1 MPANRIHLVRH
12 GEVDNPN
19 GVLYGRLPNFALTT
33 LGRRMAEATAEE
45 LASTGSNYTRL
56 ISSPLIRTLQSARP
70 IAEALN
76 LSVSTENLIIEPT
89 NIFEA
94 KKVGLQTVLANPAY
108 LLKLYNPFQP
118 SWGEPYKQIV
128 ARMTEALRRAWDQT
142 PSGEVVMVS
151 HQLPIWSLH
160 LAAAGKPLWHDPRSR
175 RCDLS
180 SITSFEF
187 QNNKLVEVD
196 YRDPAKALRT
206 QAVDSGA
213 V

>member
-33 LGRRMAEATAEE
+33 LGRRMAEATDEE

-89 NIFEA
+89 NIFEG

>member
-19 GVLYGRLPNFALTT
+19 KVLYGRLPNFALTA
-33 LGRRMAEATAEE
+33 LGRQMAEASAIE
-45 LASTGSNYTRL
+45 LASSSANITRL
-56 ISSPLIRTLQSARP
+56 ISSPLLRTLQSARP
-70 IAEALN
+70 ISEQLN

-89 NIFEA
+89 NIFEG
-94 KKVGLQTVLANPAY
+94 KKVGLPTVMANPAY
-108 LLKLYNPFQP
+108 LLKLYNPLKP
-118 SWGEPYKQIV
+118 SWGEPYRQIV
-128 ARMTEALRRAWDQT
+128 KRMTEALRRTWDET
-142 PSGEVVMVS
+142 ASGEVVMVS
-151 HQLPIWSLH
+151 HQLPIWALH

-206 QAVDSGA
+206 SAVDSGA

>member
-19 GVLYGRLPNFALTT
+19 GVLYGRLPNFALTA
-33 LGRRMAEATAEE
+33 LGRQMAEASAIE
-45 LASTGSNYTRL
+45 LASSSANITRL
-56 ISSPLIRTLQSARP
+56 ISSPLLRTLQSARP
-70 IAEALN
+70 ISEQLN

-89 NIFEA
+89 NIFEG
-94 KKVGLQTVLANPAY
+94 KKVGLATVSANPAY

-128 ARMTEALRRAWDQT
+128 KRMTEALRRAWDET
-142 PSGEVVMVS
+142 ATGEVVMVS
-151 HQLPIWSLH
+151 HQLPIWALH
-160 LAAAGKPLWHDPRSR
+160 LAASGKPLWHDPRSR

>member
-19 GVLYGRLPNFALTT
+19 GVLYGRLPNFALTA
-33 LGRRMAEATAEE
+33 LGRQMAEVSAAE
-45 LASTGSNYTRL
+45 LASAEANYTRL
-56 ISSPLIRTLQSARP
+56 ISSPLLRTLQSARP
-70 IAEALN
+70 ISEALK
-76 LSVSTENLIIEPT
+76 LSVSTEELIIEPT
-89 NIFEA
+89 NIFEG
-94 KKVGLQTVLANPAY
+94 KKVGLATVTANPAF

-128 ARMTEALRRAWDQT
+128 ARMTEALRRAWDET
-142 PSGEVVMVS
+142 ATGDVVMVS
-151 HQLPIWSLH
+151 HQLPIWALH
-160 LAAAGKPLWHDPRSR
+160 LAASGKPLFHDPRSR

-187 QNNKLVEVD
+187 VGGKLNEVD
-196 YRDPAKALRT
+196 YRDPAKSLRAK
-206 QAVDSGA
+206 AVDSGA

>member
-1 MPANRIHLVRH
+1 MVRH

-19 GVLYGRLPNFALTT
+19 GVLYGRLPNFALTA
-33 LGRRMAEATAEE
+33 LGRQMAEASATE
-45 LASTGSNYTRL
+45 LASSKANITRL
-56 ISSPLIRTLQSARP
+56 FSSPLLRTLQSARP
-70 IAEALN
+70 ISEELN
-76 LSVSTENLIIEPT
+76 LSVSTENQIIEPT
-89 NIFEA
+89 NIFEG
-94 KKVGLQTVLANPAY
+94 KKVGLATVSANPAY

-128 ARMTEALRRAWDQT
+128 SRMTEALRRAWDQT
-142 PSGEVVMVS
+142 PSGEIVMVS

-160 LAAAGKPLWHDPRSR
+160 LAASGKPLWHDPRSR

-187 QNNKLVEVD
+187 RNNKLVEVD
-196 YRDPAKALRT
+196 YRDPAKSLRT
-206 QAVDSGA
+206 KAVDSGA

>member
-1 MPANRIHLVRH
+1 MVRH

-19 GVLYGRLPNFALTT
+19 GVLYGRLPNFALTA
-33 LGRRMAEATAEE
+33 LGRQMAEAAAIE
-45 LASTGSNYTRL
+45 LASTGANYTKL
-56 ISSPLIRTLQSARP
+56 ISSPLLRTLQSARP
-70 IAEALN
+70 ISEALN
-76 LSVSTENLIIEPT
+76 LSVSTENQIIEPT
-89 NIFEA
+89 NIFEG
-94 KKVGLQTVLANPAY
+94 KKVGLETVLANPSF
-108 LLKLYNPFQP
+108 LLKLYNPLQP

-128 ARMTEALRRAWDQT
+128 SRMTEALRRAWDQT

-160 LAAAGKPLWHDPRSR
+160 LAASGKQLWHDPRSR

-187 QNNKLVEVD
+187 KNNKLVEVD
-196 YRDPAKALRT
+196 YRDPAKSLRAK
-206 QAVDSGA
+206 AVDSGA

>member
-1 MPANRIHLVRH
+1 MPATRIHLVRH

-19 GVLYGRLPNFALTT
+19 QVLYGRLPNFALTA
-33 LGRRMAEATAEE
+33 LGRQMAEATAQE
-45 LASTGSNYTRL
+45 LASSGTNYTKL

-70 IAEALN
+70 IAEALK
-76 LSVSTENLIIEPT
+76 LSVNTENLIIEPT
-89 NIFEA
+89 NIFEG
-94 KKVGLQTVLANPAY
+94 KKVGLKTVLANPSF

-118 SWGEPYKQIV
+118 SWGEPYKKIV
-128 ARMTEALRRAWDQT
+128 ARMTEALRRAWDET
-142 PSGEVVMVS
+142 ATGEVVMVS

-160 LAAAGKPLWHDPRSR
+160 LAASGKPLWHNPRSR

-187 QNNKLVEVD
+187 KNNNLVEVE
-196 YRDPAKALRT
+196 YRDPAKSLRT

>member
-1 MPANRIHLVRH
+1 M
-12 GEVDNPN
+12 
-19 GVLYGRLPNFALTT
+19 LYGRLPNFALTV
-33 LGRRMAEATAEE
+33 LGRQMAEATAKE
-45 LASTGSNYTRL
+45 LASTGANYTRL
-56 ISSPLIRTLQSARP
+56 ISSPLLRTLQSARP

-76 LSVSTENLIIEPT
+76 LSVSTEQLIIEPT
-89 NIFEA
+89 NIFEG
-94 KKVGLQTVLANPAY
+94 KKVGLETVLANPAY
-108 LLKLYNPFQP
+108 LLKLYNPLQP

-160 LAAAGKPLWHDPRSR
+160 LAAAGKPLWHDPRTR

-187 QNNKLVEVD
+187 RNNKLVEVD

-206 QAVDSGA
+206 KAVDSGA

>member
-1 MPANRIHLVRH
+1 MPATRIHLVRH

-19 GVLYGRLPNFALTT
+19 GVLYGRLPNFALTV
-33 LGRRMAEATAEE
+33 LGRQMAEATAKE
-45 LASTGSNYTRL
+45 LASTGANYTRL
-56 ISSPLIRTLQSARP
+56 ISSPLLRTLQSARP

-76 LSVSTENLIIEPT
+76 LSVSTEQLIIEPT
-89 NIFEA
+89 NIFEG
-94 KKVGLQTVLANPAY
+94 KKVGLETVLANPAY
-108 LLKLYNPFQP
+108 LLKLYNPLQP

-160 LAAAGKPLWHDPRSR
+160 LAAAGKPLWHDPRTR

-187 QNNKLVEVD
+187 RNNKLVEVD

-206 QAVDSGA
+206 KAVDSGA

>member
-1 MPANRIHLVRH
+1 
-12 GEVDNPN
+12 
-19 GVLYGRLPNFALTT
+19 
-33 LGRRMAEATAEE
+33 MAQASAAE
-45 LASTGSNYTRL
+45 LASSSANITRL
-56 ISSPLIRTLQSARP
+56 ISSPLLRTLQSARP
-70 IAEALN
+70 ISEQLN

-89 NIFEA
+89 NIFEG
-94 KKVGLQTVLANPAY
+94 KKVGLATVSANPAY

-128 ARMTEALRRAWDQT
+128 KRMTEALRRAWDET
-142 PSGEVVMVS
+142 VTGEVVMVS
-151 HQLPIWSLH
+151 HQLPIWAVH
-160 LAAAGKPLWHDPRSR
+160 LAASGKPLWHDPRSR

-206 QAVDSGA
+206 GAVDSGA

>member
-19 GVLYGRLPNFALTT
+19 GVLYGRLPNFALTA
-33 LGRRMAEATAEE
+33 LGRQMAEAAAKE
-45 LASTGSNYTRL
+45 LASTGANYTKL
-56 ISSPLIRTLQSARP
+56 ISSPLLRTLQSARP
-70 IAEALN
+70 ISEALN
-76 LSVSTENLIIEPT
+76 LSVSTENQIIEPT
-89 NIFEA
+89 NLFEG
-94 KKVGLQTVLANPAY
+94 KKVGLETVLANPSF
-108 LLKLYNPFQP
+108 LLKLYNPLQP

-128 ARMTEALRRAWDQT
+128 SRMTEALRRAWDQT
-142 PSGEVVMVS
+142 PTGEVVMVS

-160 LAAAGKPLWHDPRSR
+160 LAASGKPLWHDPRSR

-187 QNNKLVEVD
+187 VNNKLVEVD
-196 YRDPAKALRT
+196 YCDPAKSLRT
-206 QAVDSGA
+206 KAVDSGA

>member
-1 MPANRIHLVRH
+1 MVRH

-19 GVLYGRLPNFALTT
+19 GVLYGRLPNFALTA
-33 LGRRMAEATAEE
+33 LGRQMAEASATE
-45 LASTGSNYTRL
+45 LASSKANITRL
-56 ISSPLIRTLQSARP
+56 FSSPLLRTLQSARP
-70 IAEALN
+70 ISEAIN
-76 LSVSTENLIIEPT
+76 LSVSTENQIIEPT
-89 NIFEA
+89 NIFEG
-94 KKVGLQTVLANPAY
+94 KKVGLATVSANPAY

-128 ARMTEALRRAWDQT
+128 SRMTEALRRAWDQT
-142 PSGEVVMVS
+142 PSGEIVMVS

-160 LAAAGKPLWHDPRSR
+160 LAASGKPLWHDPRSR

-187 QNNKLVEVD
+187 RNNKLVEVD
-196 YRDPAKALRT
+196 YRDPAKSLRT
-206 QAVDSGA
+206 KAVDSGA

>member
-1 MPANRIHLVRH
+1 MPATRIHLVRH

-19 GVLYGRLPNFALTT
+19 GVLYGRLPNFALTA
-33 LGRRMAEATAEE
+33 LGRQMAEVSAQE
-45 LASTGSNYTRL
+45 LASSTANITRL
-56 ISSPLIRTLQSARP
+56 ISSPLLRTLQSARP
-70 IAEALN
+70 ISEQLN

-89 NIFEA
+89 NIFEG
-94 KKVGLQTVLANPAY
+94 KKVGLATVTANPAY
-108 LLKLYNPFQP
+108 LLKLYNPLQP

-128 ARMTEALRRAWDQT
+128 KRMTEALRRTWDET
-142 PSGEVVMVS
+142 ASGEVVMVS
-151 HQLPIWSLH
+151 HQLPIWALH

-187 QNNKLVEVD
+187 VNNKLVEVD

-206 QAVDSGA
+206 GAVDSGA

>member
-1 MPANRIHLVRH
+1 MPATRIHLVRH

-19 GVLYGRLPNFALTT
+19 AVLYGRLPNFALTS
-33 LGRRMAEATAEE
+33 LGRQMAQASAKE
-45 LASTGSNYTRL
+45 LVRTGSNYTKL
-56 ISSPLIRTLQSARP
+56 ISSPLLRTLQSARP
-70 IAEALN
+70 IAEALD

-89 NIFEA
+89 NIFEG
-94 KKVGLQTVLANPAY
+94 KKVDLATVLANPAF
-108 LLKLYNPFQP
+108 LLKLYNPLEP

-128 ARMTEALRRAWDQT
+128 SRMTEALRKAWDQT
-142 PSGEVVMVS
+142 PGGEVVMVS

-160 LAAAGKPLWHDPRSR
+160 LAASKKPLWHDPRSR

-187 QNNKLVEVD
+187 VNDKLVEVD
-196 YRDPAKALRT
+196 YRDPAKALRSK
-206 QAVDSGA
+206 AVDSGA

>member
-1 MPANRIHLVRH
+1 MVRH

-19 GVLYGRLPNFALTT
+19 GVLYGRLPNFALTA
-33 LGRRMAEATAEE
+33 LGRQMAEASATE
-45 LASTGSNYTRL
+45 LASSKANITRL
-56 ISSPLIRTLQSARP
+56 FSSPLLRTLQSARP
-70 IAEALN
+70 ISEELN
-76 LSVSTENLIIEPT
+76 LSVSTENQIIEPT
-89 NIFEA
+89 NIFEG
-94 KKVGLQTVLANPAY
+94 KKVGLATVSANPAY

-128 ARMTEALRRAWDQT
+128 SRMTEALRRAWDQT
-142 PSGEVVMVS
+142 PSGEIVMVS

-160 LAAAGKPLWHDPRSR
+160 LAASGKPLWHDPRSR

-187 QNNKLVEVD
+187 KNDKLVEVD
-196 YRDPAKALRT
+196 YRDPAKSLRT
-206 QAVDSGA
+206 KAVDSGA

>member
-1 MPANRIHLVRH
+1 MPATRIHMVRH

-19 GVLYGRLPNFALTT
+19 GVLYGRLPNFALSD
-33 LGRRMAEATAEE
+33 LGRQMAEASAKE
-45 LASTGSNYTRL
+45 LESTGSNYSRL
-56 ISSPLIRTLQSARP
+56 ISSPLLRTLQSARP
-70 IAEALN
+70 ISEALQ
-76 LSVSTENLIIEPT
+76 LSVSTQELIIEPT
-89 NIFEA
+89 NIFEG
-94 KKVGLQTVLANPAY
+94 KKVGFATVTANPGY

-128 ARMTEALRRAWDQT
+128 ARMTEALRRAWDET
-142 PSGEVVMVS
+142 ATGDVVMVS
-151 HQLPIWSLH
+151 HQLPIWALH
-160 LAAAGKPLWHDPRSR
+160 LAASGKPLFHDPRSR

-196 YRDPAKALRT
+196 YRDPAKSLRT

>member
-19 GVLYGRLPNFALTT
+19 GVLYGRLPNFALTA
-33 LGRRMAEATAEE
+33 LGRQMAEASAIE
-45 LASTGSNYTRL
+45 LASSTANITRL
-56 ISSPLIRTLQSARP
+56 ISSPLLRTLQSARP
-70 IAEALN
+70 ISEQLN
-76 LSVSTENLIIEPT
+76 LSVSTDNLIIEPT
-89 NIFEA
+89 NIFEG
-94 KKVGLQTVLANPAY
+94 KKVGLPTVMANPAY
-108 LLKLYNPFQP
+108 LLRLYNPLKP
-118 SWGEPYKQIV
+118 SWGEPYRQIV
-128 ARMTEALRRAWDQT
+128 KRMTEALRRTWDET
-142 PSGEVVMVS
+142 ASGEVVMVS
-151 HQLPIWSLH
+151 HQLPIWALH
-160 LAAAGKPLWHDPRSR
+160 LAASGRPLWHDPRSR

-187 QNNKLVEVD
+187 VNNKLVEVD

>member
-1 MPANRIHLVRH
+1 MVRH

-19 GVLYGRLPNFALTT
+19 GVLYGRLPNFALSD
-33 LGRRMAEATAEE
+33 LGRQMAEASAKE
-45 LASTGSNYTRL
+45 LESTGSNYSRL
-56 ISSPLIRTLQSARP
+56 ISSPLLRTLQSARP
-70 IAEALN
+70 ISEALQ
-76 LSVSTENLIIEPT
+76 LSVSTQELIIEPT
-89 NIFEA
+89 NIFEG
-94 KKVGLQTVLANPAY
+94 KKVGFATVTANPGY

-128 ARMTEALRRAWDQT
+128 ARMTEALRRAWDET
-142 PSGEVVMVS
+142 ATGDVVMVS
-151 HQLPIWSLH
+151 HQLPIWALH
-160 LAAAGKPLWHDPRSR
+160 LAASGKPLFHDPRSR

-196 YRDPAKALRT
+196 YRDPAKSLRT

>member
-19 GVLYGRLPNFALTT
+19 GVLYGRLPNFALTA
-33 LGRRMAEATAEE
+33 LGRQMAEASAIE
-45 LASTGSNYTRL
+45 LASSTANITRL
-56 ISSPLIRTLQSARP
+56 ISSPLLRTLQSARP
-70 IAEALN
+70 ISEQLN
-76 LSVSTENLIIEPT
+76 LSVSTDNLIIEPT
-89 NIFEA
+89 NIFEG
-94 KKVGLQTVLANPAY
+94 KKVGLATVTANPGY
-108 LLKLYNPFQP
+108 LLKLYNPLKP

-128 ARMTEALRRAWDQT
+128 ARMTEALRRAWDET
-142 PSGEVVMVS
+142 ATGEVVMVS
-151 HQLPIWSLH
+151 HQLPIWALH
-160 LAAAGKPLWHDPRSR
+160 LAASGRPLWHDPRSR

-187 QNNKLVEVD
+187 VNNKLVEVD

>member
-1 MPANRIHLVRH
+1 MPATRIHLVRH

-19 GVLYGRLPNFALTT
+19 KVLYGRLPNFALSA
-33 LGRRMAEATAEE
+33 LGRQMAEATAQQ
-45 LASTGSNYTRL
+45 LASTGANYTRL
-56 ISSPLIRTLQSARP
+56 VSSPLLRTLQSARP
-70 IAEALN
+70 IAEALK

-89 NIFEA
+89 NIFEG
-94 KKVGLQTVLANPAY
+94 KKVGLATVLANPAY
-108 LLKLYNPFQP
+108 LLKLYNPLQP

-128 ARMTEALRRAWDQT
+128 KRMTEALRRSWDET
-142 PSGEVVMVS
+142 ASGEVVMVS
-151 HQLPIWSLH
+151 HQLPIWTLH
-160 LAAAGKPLWHDPRSR
+160 LAASGKLLWHDPRSR

-196 YRDPAKALRT
+196 YRNPAKSLRT
-206 QAVDSGA
+206 HAVDNGA

>member
-89 NIFEA
+89 NIFEG

-196 YRDPAKALRT
+196 YRDPAIALRT

>member
-19 GVLYGRLPNFALTT
+19 GVLYGRLPNFALTA
-33 LGRRMAEATAEE
+33 LGRQMAEASAIE
-45 LASTGSNYTRL
+45 LASSTANITRL
-56 ISSPLIRTLQSARP
+56 ISSPLLRTLQSARP
-70 IAEALN
+70 ISEQLN
-76 LSVSTENLIIEPT
+76 LSVSTDNLIIEPT
-89 NIFEA
+89 NIFEG
-94 KKVGLQTVLANPAY
+94 KKVGLATVTANPAY
-108 LLKLYNPFQP
+108 LLKLYNPLKP

-128 ARMTEALRRAWDQT
+128 ARMTEALRRAWDET
-142 PSGEVVMVS
+142 ATGEVVMVS
-151 HQLPIWSLH
+151 HQLPIWALH
-160 LAAAGKPLWHDPRSR
+160 LAAARKPLWHDPRSR

-187 QNNKLVEVD
+187 VNNKLVEVD

>member
-1 MPANRIHLVRH
+1 M
-12 GEVDNPN
+12 
-19 GVLYGRLPNFALTT
+19 LYGRLPNFALTT
-33 LGRRMAEATAEE
+33 LGRQMAEAAAKE
-45 LASTGSNYTRL
+45 LVSTGANYSKL
-56 ISSPLIRTLQSARP
+56 ISSPLLRTLQSARP
-70 IAEALN
+70 ISEALN
-76 LSVSTENLIIEPT
+76 LSVSTENQIIEPT
-89 NIFEA
+89 NLFEG
-94 KKVGLQTVLANPAY
+94 KKVGLATVMANPAF
-108 LLKLYNPFQP
+108 LLKLYNPLQP

-142 PSGEVVMVS
+142 ASGEVVMVS

-187 QNNKLVEVD
+187 KNDKLVEVD
-196 YRDPAKALRT
+196 YRDPAKSLRAK
-206 QAVDSGA
+206 AVDSGA

>member
-1 MPANRIHLVRH
+1 MVRH

-33 LGRRMAEATAEE
+33 LGRQMAEASASE
-45 LASTGSNYTRL
+45 LASSKANITRL
-56 ISSPLIRTLQSARP
+56 FSSPLLRTLQSARP
-70 IAEALN
+70 ISEELN
-76 LSVSTENLIIEPT
+76 LSVSTENQIIEPT
-89 NIFEA
+89 NIFEG
-94 KKVGLQTVLANPAY
+94 KKVGLATVSANPAY

-128 ARMTEALRRAWDQT
+128 SRMTEALRRAWDQT
-142 PSGEVVMVS
+142 PGGEIVMVS

-160 LAAAGKPLWHDPRSR
+160 LAASGKPLWHDPRSR

-187 QNNKLVEVD
+187 RNNKLVEVD
-196 YRDPAKALRT
+196 YRDPAKSLRT
-206 QAVDSGA
+206 KAVDSGA

>member
-19 GVLYGRLPNFALTT
+19 GVLYGRLPNFALTA
-33 LGRRMAEATAEE
+33 LGRQMAEASAIE
-45 LASTGSNYTRL
+45 LASSTANITRL
-56 ISSPLIRTLQSARP
+56 ISSPLLRTLQSARP
-70 IAEALN
+70 ISEQLN
-76 LSVSTENLIIEPT
+76 LSVSTESLIIEPT
-89 NIFEA
+89 NIFEG
-94 KKVGLQTVLANPAY
+94 KKVGLPTVMANPAY
-108 LLKLYNPFQP
+108 LLRLYNPLKP
-118 SWGEPYKQIV
+118 SWGEPYRQIV
-128 ARMTEALRRAWDQT
+128 KRMTEALRRTWDET
-142 PSGEVVMVS
+142 ASGEVVMVS
-151 HQLPIWSLH
+151 HQLPIWALH
-160 LAAAGKPLWHDPRSR
+160 LAASGRPLWHDPRSR

-187 QNNKLVEVD
+187 VNNKLVEVD

>member
-1 MPANRIHLVRH
+1 MVRH

-33 LGRRMAEATAEE
+33 LGRQMAEASATE
-45 LASTGSNYTRL
+45 LASSKANITRL
-56 ISSPLIRTLQSARP
+56 FSSPLLRTLQSARP
-70 IAEALN
+70 ISEELN
-76 LSVSTENLIIEPT
+76 LSVSTENQIIEPT
-89 NIFEA
+89 NIFEG
-94 KKVGLQTVLANPAY
+94 KKVGLATVSANPAY

-128 ARMTEALRRAWDQT
+128 SRMTEALRRAWDQT
-142 PSGEVVMVS
+142 PGGEIVMVS

-160 LAAAGKPLWHDPRSR
+160 LAASGKPLWHDPRSR

-187 QNNKLVEVD
+187 RNNKLVEVD
-196 YRDPAKALRT
+196 YRDPAKSLRT
-206 QAVDSGA
+206 KAVDSGA

>member
-19 GVLYGRLPNFALTT
+19 GVLYGRLPNFALSA
-33 LGRRMAEATAEE
+33 LGRQMAQVSADE
-45 LASTGSNYTRL
+45 LASTGANYTRL
-56 ISSPLIRTLQSARP
+56 ISSPLLRTLQSARP
-70 IAEALN
+70 ISEALK
-76 LSVSTENLIIEPT
+76 LSVSTEDLIIEPT
-89 NIFEA
+89 NIFEG
-94 KKVGLQTVLANPAY
+94 KKVGLATVTANPAY

-128 ARMTEALRRAWDQT
+128 ARMTEALRRAWDET
-142 PSGEVVMVS
+142 ATGEVVMVS
-151 HQLPIWSLH
+151 HQLPIWALH
-160 LAAAGKPLWHDPRSR
+160 LASTGKPLWHDPRSR

-187 QNNKLVEVD
+187 VGGKLKEVD
-196 YRDPAKALRT
+196 YRDPALSLRAK
-206 QAVDSGA
+206 AVDSGA